1 MKGDIK
7 GVFRIPGSVR
17 IVNALYNYYHDNWD
31 EEEVSSTI
39 RCPNLPSHIKLG
51 IHDIASVFKRF
62 LGNLSGGIL
71 GSLAVFDALVAIFSQ
86 LQAEPEF
93 TRTRRTRLRARLI
106 ALALN
111 TIQSRYQR
119 DLVCAVCGLLSFI
132 GRQAEV
138 ASHED
143 VKGRPLP
150 TGELM
155 GYNALGIIFGPL
167 LVGDLLLEYSMKT
180 ADPAAGLVLFAIT
193 PPRSKKR
200 SNKQKSSVSKEDAA
214 KLPMAVDKL
223 FVANSITEMLITHW
237 RDIIRQ
243 WRCLDAQSSSNVLD
257 RDPSRSLIHHSL
269 PHLPSPTNFSARPFS
284 WHGIGG
290 KSVTNGEPH
299 QAASE

>member
-1 MKGDIK
+1 M
-7 GVFRIPGSVR
+7 
-17 IVNALYNYYHDNWD
+17 NTLYNYYHDNWD
-31 EEEVSSTI
+31 EEEVSSTT
-39 RCPNLPSHIKLG
+39 RCPSLPSHIKLG

-106 ALALN
+106 ALAIN

-143 VKGRPLP
+143 TKGRPLP

-155 GYNALGIIFGPL
+155 GYNALGIVFGPL
-167 LVGDLLLEYSMKT
+167 LVGDLLSEYNMKT

-193 PPRSKKR
+193 PPRPKKR
-200 SNKQKSSVSKEDAA
+200 SNKHKLSVSKEDAA
-214 KLPMAVDKL
+214 KLPTTVDKL
-223 FVANSITEMLITHW
+223 FVANSIAEMLITHW

-243 WRCLDAQSSSNVLD
+243 WRCLDVQFSSNVLD
-257 RDPSRSLIHHSL
+257 RDHSRSLIHHSL
-269 PHLPSPTNFSARPFS
+269 PHLPSPAILEAGPFS
-284 WHGIGG
+284 WHGNGG
-290 KSVTNGEPH
+290 ASVADGEPH
-299 QAASE
+299 QSASE